1 MDKLKELLT
10 RGPDPTRGLR
20 GLALS
25 RYHDIAQAR
34 RQLWR
39 WREIAESLDLLP
51 TQGAALGEAFS
62 RVARRIAEGKLE
74 PPAPATAAGG
84 NARPSPVTKAG
95 ISTDAAKSE
104 AASAQ
109 PQERK
114 GFKRI
119 DVDKLN
125 KQEGESH
132 GK

>member
-1 MDKLKELLT
+1 MDKLKDLLA

-39 WREIAESLDLLP
+39 WREIAESLDLDP

-74 PPAPATAAGG
+74 PPAATTAPAP
-84 NARPSPVTKAG
+84 RPSPATKPGG
-95 ISTDAAKSE
+95 ISADAAKSDD
-104 AASAQ
+104 SKTSQ
-109 PQERK
+109 SSTI
-114 GFKRI
+114 KR
-119 DVDKLN
+119 LTL
-125 KQEGESH
+125 
-132 GK
+132 

>member
-1 MDKLKELLT
+1 MDKLKDLLA

-39 WREIAESLDLLP
+39 WREIAESLDLDP

-74 PPAPATAAGG
+74 PPAATTAPAP
-84 NARPSPVTKAG
+84 RPSPATKA
-95 ISTDAAKSE
+95 AARPK
-104 AASAQ
+104 AAGVVDPDSGFRTPTA
-109 PQERK
+109 PQK
-114 GFKRI
+114 K
-119 DVDKLN
+119 
-125 KQEGESH
+125 EGADDHKWIE
-132 GK
+132 

>member
-1 MDKLKELLT
+1 MDKLKELLA

-25 RYHDIAQAR
+25 RYHDIATAR

-51 TQGAALGEAFS
+51 AQGAALGEAFS

-74 PPAPATAAGG
+74 PPTAAGG

-104 AASAQ
+104 SAS
-109 PQERK
+109 ERK

-119 DVDKLN
+119 DLDKLD
-125 KQEGESH
+125 KQEGENH